1 MFKIKLSSQNERHYS
16 FLDSYLFLNLNK
28 NLYFCTQNLGKIA
41 LMDNNKVKKIRTNLG
56 MRRNFNYTL
65 LTIVSG
71 MLLLSACNGKQKQQE
86 TPITVFKTTKV
97 AKSDI
102 TLESKYNATIRGRQ
116 DVEVY
121 PQVSGTLQ
129 KILVTE
135 GQNVKKGQAMFIIDQ
150 VPFQAALNTAE
161 AALKSAQAQEA
172 TAQLS
177 YDSRKQLFD
186 QQVVSEFDLQTAH
199 NSLLSAKAAVAQAQA
214 QVINARNSLSYTVV
228 KSPADGVVGI
238 LPYRQG
244 ALVGP
249 SIPQSLT
256 TVSDNNQM
264 WVYFSMNEAQFLQLT
279 RENGSVE
286 KAIEKMPDVNLQL
299 VDGTM
304 YNLPGRVESASGVV
318 DRATGS
324 VQLRAVFDNPSHILH
339 SGSTGKVIIPIVFK
353 DALTIPTTAA
363 VQIQDKFRVMV
374 VDANGIAHSKI
385 ISVHPQNDGKQFIV
399 TEGLEAGTEVVA
411 EGANMVKDDQKVK
424 N

>member
-1 MFKIKLSSQNERHYS
+1 
-16 FLDSYLFLNLNK
+16 
-28 NLYFCTQNLGKIA
+28 
-41 LMDNNKVKKIRTNLG
+41 
-56 MRRNFNYTL
+56 MRRNLKSKL

-71 MLLLSACNGKQKQQE
+71 MLLLSACSGQQKQQE

-102 TLESKYNATIRGRQ
+102 TLEASYNATIRGRQ

-135 GQNVKKGQAMFIIDQ
+135 GQNVRKGQTMFIIDQ
-150 VPFQAALNTAE
+150 VPYQAALNTAE
-161 AALKSAQAQEA
+161 AALKAAQAQEA
-172 TAQLS
+172 TAQLN

-186 QQVVSEFDLQTAH
+186 QQVVSDYDLQTAH
-199 NSLLSAKAAVAQAQA
+199 NSLLSAKASVAQAQA

-228 KSPADGVVGI
+228 KSPADGVVGT

-264 WVYFSMNEAQFLQLT
+264 WVYFSINEAQFLQLT

-286 KAIEKMPDVNLQL
+286 KAVESMPEVKLQL
-299 VDGTM
+299 VDGTT

-339 SGSTGKVIIPIVFK
+339 SGSTGKVIIPIIYK

-363 VQIQDKFRVMV
+363 VQIQNKFRVMT
-374 VDANGIAHSKI
+374 VDQQGIAHSKI
-385 ISVHPQNDGKQFIV
+385 ISIHPQNDGKTYIV
-399 TEGLEAGTEVVA
+399 TSGLEEGTEVVA

>member
-1 MFKIKLSSQNERHYS
+1 
-16 FLDSYLFLNLNK
+16 
-28 NLYFCTQNLGKIA
+28 
-41 LMDNNKVKKIRTNLG
+41 MDNNKVKK
-56 MRRNFNYTL
+56 RRNFNYTL

-86 TPITVFKTTKV
+86 MPITVFKTTKV

-286 KAIEKMPDVNLQL
+286 KAIEVMPDVNLQL

>member
-1 MFKIKLSSQNERHYS
+1 
-16 FLDSYLFLNLNK
+16 
-28 NLYFCTQNLGKIA
+28 
-41 LMDNNKVKKIRTNLG
+41 

-71 MLLLSACNGKQKQQE
+71 MLLLSACNRKQKQQE

-286 KAIEKMPDVNLQL
+286 KAIEEMPDVNLQL